1 MPFVPSR
8 ASLERPGQ
16 TVRAMAVLGDHA
28 EAVARA
34 CADAS
39 PNELILAAV
48 NPDLTFAGVWT
59 IPSGHLGASVE
70 DHDERGW
77 LLLFSPRASAEEVV
91 ARCRT
96 RARLASLRWVALQRL
111 ADRQA

>member
-1 MPFVPSR
+1 MRRPS
-8 ASLERPGQ
+8 
-16 TVRAMAVLGDHA
+16 
-28 EAVARA
+28 RA

-59 IPSGHLGASVE
+59 IPGGHLGASVE
-70 DHDERGW
+70 DRDERGW
-77 LLLFSPRASAEEVV
+77 SLLFSPRASAEEIV

-96 RARLASLRWVALQRL
+96 RARLASLRRAALRRL
-111 ADRQA
+111 ADRGA